1 MVHVWFSPLRRSRL
15 LHGPSLAFAV
25 TALLTGCSRT
35 SLEIDDGLTL
45 QIVDAADDQTDAN
58 VAEDA
63 AAPVTNGVDAAPPLP
78 AAPPSAPP
86 AAPPADPCADMPPI
100 PCPGGGFEYCI
111 AGQYS
116 ACPKRC
122 GMCVPGSQQVCF
134 ISYCHS
140 WGVQTCA
147 ADGLSFG
154 YCQEQS
160 PPLPCQSIAD
170 TNHASAAL
178 EQCCI
183 DNGYCCQDQFDL
195 NKNGTTGEPIGQCS
209 GVTCSP

>member
-15 LHGPSLAFAV
+15 LHGPSLALAAA
-25 TALLTGCSRT
+25 ALLAGCSRT
-35 SLEIDDGLTL
+35 ALEIDDGVTL
-45 QIVDAADDQTDAN
+45 PIVDAADDQADAY
-58 VAEDA
+58 VGYDALPVEDALPPITSPVKGPVTSPVEA
-63 AAPVTNGVDAAPPLP
+63 AAP
-78 AAPPSAPP
+78 S
-86 AAPPADPCADMPPI
+86 DPCANMPPI
-100 PCPGGGFEYCI
+100 PCPGGGFEYCV

-122 GMCVPGSQQVCF
+122 GLCVPGSQEVCF

-154 YCQEQS
+154 YCEEQS
-160 PPLPCQSIAD
+160 PPSPCESAAD
-170 TNHASAAL
+170 TNHASAEL

-195 NKNGTTGEPIGQCS
+195 NKNGMTGEPVGQCS